1 MKTNKFTAAAL
12 TAMLA
17 LQPAAFAGTTA
28 YKNGRTMAVSGH
40 VNYFDLTADSRLTY
54 VVKNGD
60 EIIHIGE
67 MPINKEDYYCKF
79 NLNSEIDPQSVTVS
93 ARIDNKDV
101 SDSVE
106 NITITDDDSTKVELN
121 ITNGENARFISDGEN
136 VKLQLK
142 ATAQAKFDDEFDLM
156 FAEYDKSGKLV
167 GTVNKQNVLLTTDT
181 KSNEYTDTIEYT
193 PSGNDVYTVR
203 AYAWDGIGS
212 MIPLGKADGIS
223 KKTYAGDLFTN
234 ADGSINAELTG
245 DYTVAY
251 IGGSLTSGDS
261 DYEGGQTTPQSRGWA
276 AKTTAFIKSQF
287 PNASFK
293 HLNAGLGGTTSE
305 YGAIRFAKEVASAN
319 PDIVFIEFAVND
331 SSDYVEE
338 GTSGYEWKKWQCMKY
353 IEKMVRICKSL
364 PKEPVVYFVYAPE
377 PFNEDHSARRG
388 AKQGYVW
395 KDVIADYYGIKTID
409 IDAYFSS
416 LYENSE
422 DKATK
427 SYVQFLYGEGYYK
440 AHSTEPLVLDVH
452 PTEKGYGIYADT
464 VKEELQKTGA
474 FAKMSNDP
482 KTPYCTADK
491 SQYNENVMETE
502 YNYIGH
508 DSSRLSFTGAWET
521 DNSFDGY
528 FGINGLK
535 RTTGKNSV
543 GSAVSFTTKAREIYI
558 KRIATKTAAKAALYV
573 DGNYVKEFSVY
584 SQFGEMNYCLL
595 LTRLPNDGAEHRI
608 TVQITSADDNLSTFD
623 FSDFVELLY

>member
-1 MKTNKFTAAAL
+1 MKTTKITTAVL

-17 LQPAAFAGTTA
+17 LQSGVIADTTA

-67 MPINKEDYYCKF
+67 MPINSEDYYCKF
-79 NLNSEIDPQSVTVS
+79 NLKADVNPSDVNVS
-93 ARIDNKDV
+93 ARLDNKDV

-106 NITITDDDSTKVELN
+106 KISITDDDSTRVELN
-121 ITNGENARFISDGEN
+121 ITNGENARFISDGESL
-136 VKLQLK
+136 KLQLK

-167 GTVNKQNVLLTTDT
+167 GTVNKQSVSFAADT

-193 PSGNDVYTVR
+193 PSGDGVYSVK

-234 ADGSINAELTG
+234 TDGSINAELTG

-251 IGGSLTSGDS
+251 IGGSLTAGDS
-261 DYEGGQTTPQSRGWA
+261 DYEGGQTTPQSNGWA

-287 PNASFK
+287 PRASFK

-305 YGAIRFAKEVASAN
+305 YGAIRFEKEVASAN

-331 SSDYVEE
+331 SGDYVQE
-338 GTSGYEWKKWQCMKY
+338 GADGYEWRKWQSMKY
-353 IEKMVRICKSL
+353 MEKMVRICKSL
-364 PKEPVVYFVYAPE
+364 PKEPVVYFVYAPK
-377 PFNEDHSARRG
+377 PFNSDDSTRLG
-388 AKQGYVW
+388 AQQGYKW
-395 KDVIADYYGIKTID
+395 KDEIADYYGIKTVD
-409 IDAYFSS
+409 IDAYYSR

-422 DKATK
+422 DKAAK
-427 SYVQFLYGEGYYK
+427 SYVQFLYDEGYYK
-440 AHSTEPLVLDVH
+440 AYTTEPLVLDVH
-452 PTEKGYGIYADT
+452 PTEKGYGIYAEA
-464 VKEELQKTGA
+464 VKEELQKAGA
-474 FAKMSNDP
+474 FAKMSNDV

-508 DSSRLSFTGAWET
+508 NSDRLSFTGNWET
-521 DNSFDGY
+521 DTGFDGH
-528 FGINGLK
+528 FGISGLK

-558 KRIATKTAAKAALYV
+558 KHIATKTAAQAALYV
-573 DGNYVKEFSVY
+573 DGSYVKEFSVY
-584 SQFGEMNYCLL
+584 SQYGTMNYCPLL
-595 LTRLPNDGAEHRI
+595 ATLPNDGAEHRI
-608 TVQITSADDNLSTFD
+608 TIQITSADNESSTFD
-623 FSDFVELLY
+623 FSDFVEVFY